1 MLSTIIPHSGDG
13 TFLPEIVNGCPGHRR
28 GAEHHMARKPQDV
41 TDAELSILQVLWTRG
56 TATVRELTEQLY
68 PPGTGSD
75 LATVQKLLKRL
86 EGKRCVRRDRSA
98 WPHQFRPAIA
108 RNDLIGRRLQTT
120 ADELCCGSLEPL
132 VTHLVRHRLTA
143 KQRQDLR
150 RLLSELDNEA
160 RSGAG

>member
-1 MLSTIIPHSGDG
+1 
-13 TFLPEIVNGCPGHRR
+13 
-28 GAEHHMARKPQDV
+28 MARKPQDV

-56 TATVRELTEQLY
+56 TATVRELTAHLY

-86 EGKRCVRRDRSA
+86 EGKRCVRRDRST

-108 RNDLIGRRLQTT
+108 RDDLIGRRLQTT
-120 ADELCCGSLEPL
+120 ADDLCSGSLEPL

-143 KQRQDLR
+143 KQRKDLR
-150 RLLSELDNEA
+150 QLLSDLDRESRSEA
-160 RSGAG
+160 G